1 MKAKKN
7 EISDAE
13 IQAQFA
19 MQAYAKANRITIL
32 AFRRESFSGVLIGVA
47 VEQRTRWDG
56 KPSYSFGRVYQIF
69 AEQCSY
75 YQQGCAHY
83 DNFEEA
89 QKNALEF
96 FGIKQH
102 HYVNAQSH

>member
-1 MKAKKN
+1 MKAKKY

-13 IQAQFA
+13 IQAQLA

-32 AFRRESFSGVLIGVA
+32 AFRRESYSGIQIGVA
-47 VEQRTRWDG
+47 VEQRTRYDG
-56 KPSYSFGRVYQIF
+56 KPSFSFGRVYHIF
-69 AEQCSY
+69 ADQCSY

-89 QKNALEF
+89 KKDALEF
-96 FGIKQH
+96 FGLKRQ
-102 HYVNAQSH
+102 